1 MLNWNDNK
9 ILDTEWCTLF
19 VCVCMGLQFIIFF
32 LSISY
37 INNLGDDDNLQ
48 ICLFYFILAEKFL
61 FWGLSRIF
69 LCVCVRVCVCSSYIP
84 WWARIES
91 FFCQWCNFCF
101 VFNFSLCSRIYL
113 SIFVFLRLVSFFL
126 VHVIVYHYFD
136 VCVSVSV

>member
-19 VCVCMGLQFIIFF
+19 GLQFIIFF

-48 ICLFYFILAEKFL
+48 ICLFLFFYFFYSGWKISRLGFVTKLSLCL
-61 FWGLSRIF
+61 FV
-69 LCVCVRVCVCSSYIP
+69 CVCVFVIYSMTSQN
-84 WWARIES
+84 RI
-91 FFCQWCNFCF
+91 FFF
-101 VFNFSLCSRIYL
+101 VTGA
-113 SIFVFLRLVSFFL
+113 IFVLFSTFHFFTNLSLYFRFSSFSFVFL